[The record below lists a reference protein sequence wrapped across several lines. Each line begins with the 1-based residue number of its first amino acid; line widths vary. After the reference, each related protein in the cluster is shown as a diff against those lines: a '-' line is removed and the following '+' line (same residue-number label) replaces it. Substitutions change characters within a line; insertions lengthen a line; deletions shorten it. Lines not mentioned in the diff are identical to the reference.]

1 MFDFDLSNGYVILRI
16 ICGAFLLPH
25 MIGKFTARQA
35 SLGFFNAAGLKP
47 AAAWAAVSMTV
58 ELVMGVSMIIGFYTR
73 PVAWVLGVY
82 LLVCAAAVIKV
93 EKKWLWHIGGC
104 EFCVFWAICS
114 FIVAMHG

>member
-16 ICGAFLLPH
+16 ICGAFLVPH
-25 MIGKFTARQA
+25 IIGKFTAREA
-35 SLGFFNAAGLKP
+35 SIGFFNAAGLKP
-47 AAAWAAVSMTV
+47 APVWSAVAMTV
-58 ELVMGVSMIIGFYTR
+58 ETVMAVCMILGIYTQIVAGVLGFYM
-73 PVAWVLGVY
+73 LI
-82 LLVCAAAVIKV
+82 CAAAVIKV

>member
-25 MIGKFTARQA
+25 SIGKFTAREA
-35 SLGFFNAAGLKP
+35 SFGFFKAAGLKP
-47 AAAWAAVSMTV
+47 AALWAYTAMAVEV
-58 ELVMGVSMIIGFYTR
+58 VMGVSMIVGFHTR
-73 PVAWVLGVY
+73 YVALLLGCY

-114 FIVAMHG
+114 FIVAMHS